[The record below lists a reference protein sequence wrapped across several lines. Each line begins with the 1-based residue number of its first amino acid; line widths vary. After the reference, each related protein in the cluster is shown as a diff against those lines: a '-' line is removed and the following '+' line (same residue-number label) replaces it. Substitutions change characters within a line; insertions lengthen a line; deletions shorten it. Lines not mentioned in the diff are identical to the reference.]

1 MALSVSRSCALRLRL
16 PSSSS
21 SPAFATCVT
30 QSWSWR
36 AYATESAVHSKRRG
50 APGSAKATH
59 KGANVSSAAPK
70 KVSTKVEERAAG
82 HTGPHTA
89 VTDAK
94 ALAGSSS
101 KKRSLSKAGVLEAAA
116 VEKANAPAAKA
127 AALGKELTVEEKGL
141 QELEAIEYFKKVM
154 RSADPFGQPI
164 ASSLDVM
171 LVRPASPLHISKYAS
186 LGQWWGQL
194 VQNRVNGMKSFMSM
208 MYLAGD
214 DAIPG
219 VKLGRVPWYKSF
231 GWLFKAGKSQSTKTN
246 VWISPLRQIAL
257 ETYRELNQNVAKGDS
272 KAVKTLTAAEYQTE
286 LLRRLKKQPANFTF
300 RWTFERE
307 VSPTQIVSLRAAQY
321 HMGREDP
328 KFGNRY
334 LVHALVKFDT
344 EQSLEIYGARGEPLH
359 EVAEGAT
366 KRADGTVAAKPKRV
380 TEYLVMEKRMWYDT
394 PWVFREQKW
403 DSA

>member
-16 PSSSS
+16 SIPSSSSSS

-30 QSWSWR
+30 QSWPR

-70 KVSTKVEERAAG
+70 KVSTKVEERAAA
-82 HTGPHTA
+82 HAGPHTA

-101 KKRSLSKAGVLEAAA
+101 KRRPLSKAVVPE
-116 VEKANAPAAKA
+116 VEKAVPAAKA
-127 AALGKELTVEEKGL
+127 ATAPAKELTVEEKGL

-272 KAVKTLTAAEYQTE
+272 KAVKTLTAADYQTE

-403 DSA
+403 EA

>member
-16 PSSSS
+16 STSSSS
-21 SPAFATCVT
+21 SSPSPAFATCVT
-30 QSWSWR
+30 QSWR

-70 KVSTKVEERAAG
+70 KVSTKVEERAAA

-101 KKRSLSKAGVLEAAA
+101 KRRPLSKTVVPE
-116 VEKANAPAAKA
+116 VEKAVPAAKA
-127 AALGKELTVEEKGL
+127 ATALGKELTVEEKGL

-171 LVRPASPLHISKYAS
+171 LVRPASPLHISKYGS

-272 KAVKTLTAAEYQTE
+272 KAVKTLTAADYQTE

-300 RWTFERE
+300 RWNFERE

-359 EVAEGAT
+359 EVAEGAS
-366 KRADGTVAAKPKRV
+366 KRADGTIPAKPKRV

-403 DSA
+403 EA